1 MIDRFWV
8 YDPDYTGQSP
18 PDRIE
23 QINGSLVEALR
34 QPTSKPPNFRR
45 TWQVGQPQ
53 PNPLPPAR
61 IRVKVDNNSSDR
73 YTILDIFAHDRVGLL
88 YTITRKLF
96 ELGLSV
102 SRAKIATH
110 LDQVVDVFY
119 VSNEAG
125 RKIEDEAEIGEIRRQ
140 IREAIEVLEK
150 EE

>member
-1 MIDRFWV
+1 MAIGAVPLREG
-8 YDPDYTGQSP
+8 PLAP
-18 PDRIE
+18 P
-23 QINGSLVEALR
+23 
-34 QPTSKPPNFRR
+34 
-45 TWQVGQPQ
+45 
-53 PNPLPPAR
+53 R

-119 VSNEAG
+119 ITNEAG

-140 IREAIEVLEK
+140 IREAIEGLEK
-150 EE
+150 QE

>member
-1 MIDRFWV
+1 M
-8 YDPDYTGQSP
+8 
-18 PDRIE
+18 
-23 QINGSLVEALR
+23 
-34 QPTSKPPNFRR
+34 
-45 TWQVGQPQ
+45 
-53 PNPLPPAR
+53 
-61 IRVKVDNNSSDR
+61 KVDNNSSDR

-119 VSNEAG
+119 VTNAEG
-125 RKIEDEAEIGEIRRQ
+125 QKIEDQDRLDAIRR
-140 IREAIEVLEK
+140 RLLEVVEAM